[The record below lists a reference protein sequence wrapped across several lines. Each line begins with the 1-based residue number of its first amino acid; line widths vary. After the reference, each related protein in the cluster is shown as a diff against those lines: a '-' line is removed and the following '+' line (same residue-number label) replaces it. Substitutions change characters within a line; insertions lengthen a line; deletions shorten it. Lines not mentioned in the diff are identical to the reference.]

1 MRTILT
7 SLAATSAL
15 ALFATAASAECYSG
29 HKAVTASAD
38 QAQESVAMST
48 YDGTPPAVDTEA
60 KAEAAAVPAPC
71 AEGEACKDGTK

>member
-15 ALFATAASAECYSG
+15 AIFATAASAECYSG

-38 QAQESVAMST
+38 QAQVSVAMST
-48 YDGTPPAVDTEA
+48 YDGTPPAIETEA
-60 KAEAAAVPAPC
+60 KAEATSVPAPC
-71 AEGEACKDGTK
+71 AEGEVCEDATK